1 MSNQSSNQ
9 SSNPKKIHINYMDF
23 GPKPGITAFRLGKYL
38 EEFKIEYLDTYHYY
52 SESEPEKFVERKNIS
67 TITIRDGDVSVI
79 LDNGQHIVI
88 CFNVLGT
95 QYKVKDNILIGY
107 IWPSKEQYT
116 NSLKYPL

>member
-1 MSNQSSNQ
+1 MSNQ

-23 GPKPGITAFRLGKYL
+23 GPKPGITGFRLGKYL
-38 EEFKIEYLDTYHYY
+38 EEFNIEYLDTYRYY
-52 SESEPEKFVERKNIS
+52 SETSEPETFVERKNIS

-107 IWPSKEQYT
+107 IWPSKEQYDS
-116 NSLKYPL
+116 SLNYPI